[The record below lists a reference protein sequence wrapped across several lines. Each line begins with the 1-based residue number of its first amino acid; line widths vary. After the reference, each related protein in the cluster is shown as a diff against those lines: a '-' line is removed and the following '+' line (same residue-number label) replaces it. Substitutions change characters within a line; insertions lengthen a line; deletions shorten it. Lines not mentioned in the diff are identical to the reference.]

1 MSGQPGFLGSPEE
14 ALRRTSQTS
23 LQTGSIGYVLLHEEP
38 TDHCFCCMSA
48 KDFDSS
54 LDDDDDDDDDN
65 NNNNNNNNNN
75 AISKAKIGTVIFLRN
90 ICVY

>member
-1 MSGQPGFLGSPEE
+1 
-14 ALRRTSQTS
+14 
-23 LQTGSIGYVLLHEEP
+23 
-38 TDHCFCCMSA
+38 MSA

-54 LDDDDDDDDDN
+54 LDDDDNSN

>member
-1 MSGQPGFLGSPEE
+1 MSGTEPVDPDIYRYIPRTWKPGQPGFLGSPEE
-14 ALRRTSQTS
+14 TLRRTSQTS

-54 LDDDDDDDDDN
+54 LDDDYN
-65 NNNNNNNNNN
+65 NM
-75 AISKAKIGTVIFLRN
+75 III
-90 ICVY
+90 IIIMQ